1 MLFSKSLLH
10 NSLPTPFLDI
20 YQRVRS
26 KMAEVFEYKDLMSA
40 RLDEEEAR
48 LNVRDPTGTAA
59 RTIMPAKR
67 KQRQQN
73 RPKFYD
79 PEQQ

>member
-1 MLFSKSLLH
+1 
-10 NSLPTPFLDI
+10 
-20 YQRVRS
+20 
-26 KMAEVFEYKDLMSA
+26 MAEVFEYKDLMTA

-48 LNVRDPTGTAA
+48 LNARDPTGTAA
-59 RTIMPAKR
+59 KTIMPAKR
-67 KQRQQN
+67 NRAQQN